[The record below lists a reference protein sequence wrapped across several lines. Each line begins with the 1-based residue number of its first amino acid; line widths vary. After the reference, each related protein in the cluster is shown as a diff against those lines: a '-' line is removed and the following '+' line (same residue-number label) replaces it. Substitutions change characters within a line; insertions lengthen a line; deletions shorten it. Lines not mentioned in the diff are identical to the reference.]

1 MVQPSDPIAFHRH
14 AHGKVAMVSTLTLTS
29 DNLSIVYT
37 PGVGE
42 VSRVI
47 AEDRSTVRDL
57 TGKQNMVA
65 IVTDGS
71 AVLGL
76 GDIGPEAALPVMEGK
91 AAIFSEFA
99 GVSAVPICLD
109 TKDPQAI
116 VDTVRYL
123 APGFGGINLEDISA
137 PRCFEIE
144 RRLTAELDIPV
155 FHDDQHGTAIV
166 VLAGLIN
173 ALKVTGKGSDVRIA
187 ISGAGAAGLAIA
199 HLLVAYGMTCIR
211 ISDSKGV
218 LTSGREN
225 INPDQREVLALS
237 SAGQTWKQGRTV
249 LDGADVFIGVSK
261 AGLFNAE
268 DIGRMR
274 SEPVVFALANP
285 VPEIMPDEARA
296 GGAAVVATGRS
307 DFPNQINNALVF
319 PGLFRGLLD
328 HRVSHVTT
336 AVKLAAARALATLIE
351 DPSPDRIVP
360 SIFDERV
367 VPAIADA
374 VGRAEG

>member
-14 AHGKVAMVSTLTLTS
+14 AHGKVAMVSTLTLTAE
-29 DNLSIVYT
+29 NLSIIYT
-37 PGVGE
+37 PGVAE

-47 AEDRSTVRDL
+47 AGDRSAVREL

-99 GVSAVPICLD
+99 RVSAVPICLD

-173 ALKVTGKGSDVRIA
+173 ALRVTGKGSDVRIA

-199 HLLVAYGMTCIR
+199 RLLAAYGMTCIR

-218 LTSGREN
+218 LTSEREDMN
-225 INPDQREVLALS
+225 ADQREVLGLS
-237 SAGQTWKQGRTV
+237 SADETWEPGPAV
-249 LDGADVFIGVSK
+249 LDGADVFIGVSR
-261 AGLFNAE
+261 AGLFTAA
-268 DIGRMR
+268 DISRMR
-274 SEPVVFALANP
+274 TEPVVFALANP

-296 GGAAVVATGRS
+296 GGAAVMATGRS
-307 DFPNQINNALVF
+307 DLPNQINNALVF

-336 AVKLAAARALATLIE
+336 EVKLAAARALAALIE
-351 DPSPDRIVP
+351 EPSPDRIVP

-367 VPAIADA
+367 VPAIAEA
-374 VGRAEG
+374 VGRVEG

>member
-14 AHGKVAMVSTLTLTS
+14 AHGKVAMVSTLTLTAE
-29 DNLSIVYT
+29 NLSIVYT
-37 PGVGE
+37 PGVAE

-47 AEDRSTVRDL
+47 AGDRSAVREL
-57 TGKQNMVA
+57 TGKQNTVA

-173 ALKVTGKGSDVRIA
+173 ALRVTGKGSDVRIA

-199 HLLVAYGMTCIR
+199 RLLAAYGMTCIR

-218 LTSGREN
+218 LTSEREDMN
-225 INPDQREVLALS
+225 ADQREVLGLS
-237 SAGQTWKQGRTV
+237 SADETWEPGPAV
-249 LDGADVFIGVSK
+249 LDGADVFIGVSR
-261 AGLFNAE
+261 AGLFTAA
-268 DIGRMR
+268 DISRMR
-274 SEPVVFALANP
+274 TEPVVFALANP

-296 GGAAVVATGRS
+296 GGAAVMATGRS
-307 DFPNQINNALVF
+307 DLPNQINNALVF

-336 AVKLAAARALATLIE
+336 EVKLAAARALAALIE
-351 DPSPDRIVP
+351 EPSPDRIVP

-367 VPAIADA
+367 VPAIAEA
-374 VGRAEG
+374 VGRVEG